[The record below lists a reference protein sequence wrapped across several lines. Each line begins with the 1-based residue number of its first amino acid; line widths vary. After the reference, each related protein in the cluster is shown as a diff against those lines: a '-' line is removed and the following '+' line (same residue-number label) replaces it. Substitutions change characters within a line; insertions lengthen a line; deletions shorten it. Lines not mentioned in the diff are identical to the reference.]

1 MAPIVGKLLNTVG
14 YTTGRGT
21 DGWDT
26 DLEPSLRKL
35 DALVQGNAIA
45 FVNTLPA
52 PVEGATYIIGTS
64 PTGIAAGWA
73 NRVVRANAF
82 AGTWDSWVPAVGWHI
97 AVGAQ
102 DYRWSGTA
110 WVAGWTP
117 AHAATHEF
125 GGTDPIAG
133 QNLTGLRISDGP
145 RWGAVGIVAPGQN
158 SDLDFRSAASIRQMT
173 IRWNTGSDLLEFFS
187 SNNDGSS
194 RANRLLIPRT
204 TATPITMLGGMNLSS
219 GGLQV
224 GGVEIVSS
232 GRQAEF
238 DKLTVK
244 KALGGTISTASRVEM
259 LNNDASWGG
268 ATWMDSGA
276 NMRMAFFQN
285 DATWTDRYVFGRNGN
300 LNILSGSLQINAV
313 DAITSAR
320 EGRFTGMRLSN
331 MSSGQIPVS
340 SDGNGQ
346 ITASGLTDDGT
357 FFGVS
362 RVLRM
367 WNSMARSG
375 NTWTDLQW
383 TQDVNERVSILSSNS
398 SGQYAYHSWVFVP
411 PDAEAT
417 GRVLG
422 GQMWAQKVSGKS
434 GTAPGLKAAMYA
446 KTAGT
451 GGSTGGFGAQIVF
464 NYRPD
469 NGATQV
475 DALKIGAFGGGV
487 ADAVQADI
495 LLRAA
500 AGIQTDYIRFGSE
513 TQSGNWSP
521 TTTTKR
527 YVKQTGA
534 GTITLPVNCSAYA
547 GMEFTV
553 VMTMTSVANVYV
565 EKDTHGTTDRYF
577 FKDAIPSAWTDVY
590 GFANRLIAGRS
601 PTGGAAAGETA
612 LVHFMCDGSY
622 WWIHCD

>member
-1 MAPIVGKLLNTVG
+1 MAKIVGKCLGMVG
-14 YTTGRGT
+14 YSTGLGT
-21 DGWDT
+21 NSWASDM
-26 DLEPSLRKL
+26 EANLRKI
-35 DALVQGNAIA
+35 DAILQAGAIAIQNTPPASPVDGQVYIVGTAPTGAWASQANAIA
-45 FVNTLPA
+45 RWNGSAA
-52 PVEGATYIIGTS
+52 PSGAWEFFA
-64 PTGIAAGWA
+64 PAAGW
-73 NRVVRANAF
+73 
-82 AGTWDSWVPAVGWHI
+82 WI
-97 AVGAQ
+97 AVGSQ
-102 DYRWSGTA
+102 DYRFSGTA

-117 AHAATHEF
+117 AHGPTHEYN
-125 GGTDPIAG
+125 GADPITG
-133 QNLTGLRISDGP
+133 QNLSGLRITDAP
-145 RWGAVGIVAPGQN
+145 RWAGVGIVAPG
-158 SDLDFRSAASIRQMT
+158 SAGDFDWRSTDALRKMT
-173 IRWNTGSDLLEFFS
+173 ARWNTTLDQLEFFS
-187 SNNDGSS
+187 SNDAGGSRS
-194 RANRLLIPRT
+194 NRIILPRSDSS
-204 TATPITMLGGMNLSS
+204 PVLVGLGLNVAS
-219 GGLQV
+219 GALQV
-224 GGVEIVSS
+224 GGVDSI
-232 GRQAEF
+232 
-238 DKLTVK
+238 L
-244 KALGGTISTASRVEM
+244 
-259 LNNDASWGG
+259 
-268 ATWMDSGA
+268 AT
-276 NMRMAFFQN
+276 
-285 DATWTDRYVFGRNGN
+285 
-300 LNILSGSLQINAV
+300 
-313 DAITSAR
+313 R
-320 EGRFTGMRLSN
+320 EGRFTGLRLSN
-331 MSSGQIPVS
+331 MAANQIPVS
-340 SDGNGQ
+340 SDANGQ

-357 FFGVS
+357 FLGAS

-553 VMTMTSVANVYV
+553 VMTMTSVANVFV